1 MSKILIIE
9 DEIDI
14 ADFVTRGLEQ
24 RGFQVAAVHTGAQGL
39 AMAASFAPDLVILD
53 LMLPDMDGIEICQQ
67 LHDAGG
73 VGIIILTA
81 RDQVGDRVH
90 GLEAGADD
98 YLPKP
103 FDFVELLARVRS
115 VLRRSSAS
123 PDIIPV
129 GNLEVDL
136 KHRSVRRGKRAVALT
151 TREYE
156 LLALLAQ
163 HAGKPLRR
171 EFILQKVWGDEF
183 EGETDPVKVYINFLR
198 KKLNAGDEKDLIHA
212 LRGFGYVLKET
223 K

>member
-1 MSKILIIE
+1 VTRILIIE
-9 DEIDI
+9 DEVNI
-14 ADFVTRGLEQ
+14 ADFVKRGLEQ
-24 RGFQVAAVHTGAQGL
+24 RGFQVEAAHTGARGL
-39 AMAASFAPDLVILD
+39 AMVVSFVPDLVILD

-67 LHDAGG
+67 LRNTGDIS
-73 VGIIILTA
+73 IIILTA

-98 YLPKP
+98 YLIKP
-103 FDFVELLARVRS
+103 FAFVELLARVRS
-115 VLRRSSAS
+115 VLRRSSTS
-123 PDIIPV
+123 TDIIIV
-129 GNLEVDL
+129 GNMEVDL
-136 KHRSVRRGKRAVALT
+136 KRRSVLRGQRAVELT

-156 LLALLAQ
+156 LLSLLAQ

-171 EFILQKVWGDEF
+171 EFILQKVWGDEY

-198 KKLNAGDEKDLIHA
+198 KKLNADGEGDLIHA